1 MSSPFRGSV
10 SGKQGKEGKEKEGKG
25 QASSK
30 EREKGEGKGQAS
42 SRKREKDRH
51 LPKKAEKKAEKRT
64 GIFRGALA
72 LGGKQEKKRK
82 KDRHFLPFFGVP
94 GFGGRSYALSGS
106 GLPTPRRRT
115 FAAAILAFAHS
126 ELTSLRHPGSAGQ
139 LRRLSEHEQPLRDSV
154 SAKEKGKAGKQG
166 KEGKGQASSRK
177 RGKRTGIFG
186 GRGNGMDRE
195 KDRHFLGTGGKSRRE
210 KAGKGQALKAG
221 TQSVNTTGVFGV
233 RQAFLA

>member
-1 MSSPFRGSV
+1 MRISTPRTPRTSLTRSSRGPEWVGTAHAPSPDVRCGHPGLRLLGADFAPPSLAPLVSYAGSRSMSSPFRGSV

-126 ELTSLRHPGSAGQ
+126 ELTSLRHPGSAG
-139 LRRLSEHEQPLRDSV
+139 
-154 SAKEKGKAGKQG
+154 
-166 KEGKGQASSRK
+166 
-177 RGKRTGIFG
+177 
-186 GRGNGMDRE
+186 
-195 KDRHFLGTGGKSRRE
+195 
-210 KAGKGQALKAG
+210 
-221 TQSVNTTGVFGV
+221 
-233 RQAFLA
+233 

>member
-1 MSSPFRGSV
+1 MSSPSEAAFPR
-10 SGKQGKEGKEKEGKG
+10 K
-25 QASSK
+25 
-30 EREKGEGKGQAS
+30 
-42 SRKREKDRH
+42 KRER
-51 LPKKAEKKAEKRT
+51 
-64 GIFRGALA
+64 
-72 LGGKQEKKRK
+72 KRK
-82 KDRHFLPFFGVP
+82 KDRHFLGSFFGVP
-94 GFGGRSYALSGS
+94 GFGGRSCALSGS

-177 RGKRTGIFG
+177 RGKRTGIFQKAGKRTGIFG